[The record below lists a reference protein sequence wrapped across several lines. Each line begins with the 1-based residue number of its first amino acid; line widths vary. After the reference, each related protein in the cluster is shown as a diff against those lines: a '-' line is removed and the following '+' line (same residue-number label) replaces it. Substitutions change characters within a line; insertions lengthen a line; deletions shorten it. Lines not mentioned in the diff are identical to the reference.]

1 MCEVL
6 FQFSE
11 KNGIKKDNISPSG
24 SLHSIGEIYTKNKYF
39 KWSELCTHSSTNMKK
54 DNTFEKTV
62 S

>member
-11 KNGIKKDNISPSG
+11 KNGIKKDNITFRK
-24 SLHSIGEIYTKNKYF
+24 LTFYWRNIYKNKYF

-54 DNTFEKTV
+54 DNTFEKIV